1 MEDKKINKQLRHQF
15 SALGWTLVVYFALM
29 YFLTMVTMAV
39 DIAKQYLGGFA
50 SGDYSMTLDYDA
62 IASNATGCI
71 VTVVVGIVILW
82 AWKGTDYWKTEIL
95 KKEAP
100 MKASVFFLLVI
111 LGCGAQVIFS
121 LWVEGVEAVMNLFDR
136 SVMDLMESVSG
147 DSNSV
152 SMFLYASILGPIS
165 EEILFRGLVLRSL
178 KPYGKRF
185 AIFTSALLFALFHG
199 NILQVPFAF
208 LMGLLLGYAAAEYS
222 IIWSIVLHIFNNLVV
237 ADLMTRLLKLL
248 PTTTADILSAL
259 ELVVYAIAAVAVLV
273 VKRREIRAYHQGEG
287 MDRRCL
293 KWFFLNSGMLIF
305 IIIVVIN
312 MLSMLAMA

>member
-111 LGCGAQVIFS
+111 LGCGAQVIYS
-121 LWVEGVEAVMNLFDR
+121 LWAEGVEAVMNLFDR

-293 KWFFLNSGMLIF
+293 KWFFLNSGMLVF
-305 IIIVVIN
+305 IILIVIN
-312 MLSMLAMA
+312 MLSILMMA

>member
-121 LWVEGVEAVMNLFDR
+121 LWAEGVEAVMNLFDR

-293 KWFFLNSGMLIF
+293 KWFFLNSGMLVF
-305 IIIVVIN
+305 IILIVIN
-312 MLSMLAMA
+312 MLSILMMA

>member
-111 LGCGAQVIFS
+111 LGCGVQVIYS
-121 LWVEGVEAVMNLFDR
+121 LWAEGVEAVMNLFDR

-293 KWFFLNSGMLIF
+293 KWFFLNSGMLVF
-305 IIIVVIN
+305 IILIVIN
-312 MLSMLAMA
+312 MLSILMMA

>member
-121 LWVEGVEAVMNLFDR
+121 LWAEGVEAVMNLFDR

-178 KPYGKRF
+178 KPYGKWF

-293 KWFFLNSGMLIF
+293 KWFFLNSGMLVF
-305 IIIVVIN
+305 IILIVIN
-312 MLSMLAMA
+312 MLSILMMA